1 MRTLVFLLLSFQLSG
16 QSYSTAQ
23 KLTTECGVEITLSFH
38 QGPEITTLDICI
50 PSKRVYIFIRVKN
63 SQIKINKE
71 NNKLIYLELIFPYV
85 GTYKFYGGGQ
95 PLAM

>member
-1 MRTLVFLLLSFQLSG
+1 MRILFFLLLSFQLSG

-23 KLTTECGVEITLSFH
+23 KLTTECGVEITLSLH
-38 QGPEITTLDICI
+38 QGPELTTLDICI
-50 PSKRVYIFIRVKN
+50 PSKRVYMFIRVKN
-63 SQIKINKE
+63 KQIKILKE
-71 NNKLIYLELIFPYV
+71 NNKLVYLEINFPYV